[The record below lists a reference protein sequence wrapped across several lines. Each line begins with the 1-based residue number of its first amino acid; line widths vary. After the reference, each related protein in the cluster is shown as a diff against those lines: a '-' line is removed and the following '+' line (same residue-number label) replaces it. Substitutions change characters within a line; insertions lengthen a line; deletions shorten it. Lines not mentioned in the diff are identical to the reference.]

1 MVKIK
6 RKVEMTCGEFAK
18 YMVDKFGFSSY
29 EIKLSDG
36 YWVGNPEREYDVSI
50 HLPPSKVSDL
60 PDIKITE
67 SGVVIFE
74 VEEEITEDTV
84 LEKAIEVYSDKYD
97 NFLATSCEGKS
108 VKDILDSNVGND
120 TKTEKIYLFNDDDT
134 MTLIWRDGKLV
145 E

>member
-1 MVKIK
+1 MKIK

-29 EIKLSDG
+29 ESKLTDG
-36 YWVGNPEREYDVSI
+36 DWLGAIDRRYDVSI

-60 PDIKITE
+60 PDITITK

-84 LEKAIEVYSDKYD
+84 IPKML
-97 NFLATSCEGKS
+97 
-108 VKDILDSNVGND
+108 ILDND
-120 TKTEKIYLFNDDDT
+120 GSTRLKENHRTSYYRAIATKALYLINDDYT
-134 MTLIWRDGKLV
+134 MTLIWKNGKLV

>member
-18 YMVDKFGFSSY
+18 YMVDNFGFSSY
-29 EIKLSDG
+29 AVELSDG
-36 YWVGNPEREYDVSI
+36 YWLGSPEREYDVSI
-50 HLPPSKVSDL
+50 HLPPSKISDL
-60 PDIKITE
+60 PDIKITK

-84 LEKAIEVYSDKYD
+84 IPKVIELYSNENKNTFAMQHCDRTIKQIQD
-97 NFLATSCEGKS
+97 EGGCKSLAFY
-108 VKDILDSNVGND
+108 IL
-120 TKTEKIYLFNDDDT
+120 NDDFT
-134 MTLIWRDGKLV
+134 MTLIWTHDKGLV

>member
-29 EIKLSDG
+29 EVKLSDG

-60 PDIKITE
+60 PDITITK

-74 VEEEITEDTV
+74 VEEEITEDTH
-84 LEKAIEVYSDKYD
+84 LDYLYALTNDDEKEIHRCMNFTIRNASMVIGRNDLTFFTLID
-97 NFLATSCEGKS
+97 NDL
-108 VKDILDSNVGND
+108 V
-120 TKTEKIYLFNDDDT
+120 KIYEN
-134 MTLIWRDGKLV
+134 GKLV

>member
-18 YMVDKFGFSSY
+18 YMVDKFGLSSY
-29 EIKLSDG
+29 GVKLSED
-36 YWVGNPEREYDVSI
+36 YWLGNPEREYDVSI
-50 HLPPSKVSDL
+50 DLPPSKISDL
-60 PDIKITE
+60 PDITITK

-74 VEEEITEDTV
+74 VEEEITEDTAFNMLV
-84 LEKAIEVYSDKYD
+84 ALYKYPRLQKIFSNRDNTSIRQFKDLEDDIVSAIYMV
-97 NFLATSCEGKS
+97 
-108 VKDILDSNVGND
+108 
-120 TKTEKIYLFNDDDT
+120 NDDST

>member
-29 EIKLSDG
+29 AIELSDG
-36 YWVGNPEREYDVSI
+36 YWLGNPEREYDVSI

-60 PDIKITE
+60 PDIKITK

-74 VEEEITEDTV
+74 VEEEITEDTKIANLLDV
-84 LEKAIEVYSDKYD
+84 HSNIFD
-97 NFLATSCEGKS
+97 NVFTECHKNKS
-108 VKDILDSNVGND
+108 IKETKDDDRQSQAFYIV
-120 TKTEKIYLFNDDDT
+120 NDDLT
-134 MTLIWRDGKLV
+134 MTLIWKHDKGLV

>member
-36 YWVGNPEREYDVSI
+36 YWVGNPEREYYVSI

-60 PDIKITE
+60 PDITITK
-67 SGVVIFE
+67 SDVVIFE
-74 VEEEITEDTV
+74 VEEEITEDTE
-84 LEKAIEVYSDKYD
+84 LNE
-97 NFLATSCEGKS
+97 
-108 VKDILDSNVGND
+108 ILLIGND
-120 TKTEKIYLFNDDDT
+120 GLFIESYNNHSINGVLSNNGGYYDETLMLIMKPEPTIIWTSEK
-134 MTLIWRDGKLV
+134 GLV

>member
-18 YMVDKFGFSSY
+18 YMVDKFGLSSY
-29 EIKLSDG
+29 ESKLTDG
-36 YWVGNPEREYDVSI
+36 DWLGAIDRRYDVSI

-60 PDIKITE
+60 PDITITK

-74 VEEEITEDTV
+74 VEEEITEDTKLDLV
-84 LEKAIEVYSDKYD
+84 ERFVGGMGRVCYTSNRMTIKESLRYGSKECTTTHFYIE
-97 NFLATSCEGKS
+97 
-108 VKDILDSNVGND
+108 ND
-120 TKTEKIYLFNDDDT
+120 ERELV
-134 MTLIWRDGKLV
+134 LIWRDGKLV